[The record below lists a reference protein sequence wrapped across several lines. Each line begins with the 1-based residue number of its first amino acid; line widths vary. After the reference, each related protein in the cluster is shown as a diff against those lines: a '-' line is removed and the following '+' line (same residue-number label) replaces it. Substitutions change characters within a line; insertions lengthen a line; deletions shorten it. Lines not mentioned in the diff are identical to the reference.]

1 MEKKC
6 LFLIEGGVQIPALS
20 NGVYLLFPLGKRAE
34 RWRWSKM
41 EEERKLTEEEFVL
54 QAIKKLRKEPFRGIH
69 SVYSGF
75 NEAFRKYF
83 GTNPVEVTSGLA
95 AEGKIEVRPFKGG
108 VMLFLPG
115 EAPKRP
121 SADEIIQWV
130 LGSGSS
136 SLSEEEFIIEGIK
149 KLRKEPYKGI
159 HSVFSGF
166 NDAFRKHFN
175 KDPIEFTS
183 KMASTG
189 KVEIIPLRSGKG
201 VMLYLPG
208 EGPRGRKTDEALKKI
223 LG

>member
-1 MEKKC
+1 
-6 LFLIEGGVQIPALS
+6 
-20 NGVYLLFPLGKRAE
+20 
-34 RWRWSKM
+34 M
-41 EEERKLTEEEFVL
+41 EEETKLTEEEFVL

-83 GTNPVEVTSGLA
+83 GTNPVEATSRLA
-95 AEGKIEVRPFKGG
+95 TEGKIETRPFKGG
-108 VMLFLPG
+108 VMLFLTG

-121 SADEIIQWV
+121 SAEEIIQLI
-130 LGSGSS
+130 LGSGNP
-136 SLSEEEFIIEGIK
+136 SLSEEEFVTEGIK
-149 KLRKEPYKGI
+149 KLRKEPYRGI

-183 KMASTG
+183 KMVLEG
-189 KVEIIPLRSGKG
+189 KIEIVPLRSGKG

-208 EGPRGRKTDEALKKI
+208 EGPRGKKTDEALKKI

>member
-1 MEKKC
+1 
-6 LFLIEGGVQIPALS
+6 
-20 NGVYLLFPLGKRAE
+20 
-34 RWRWSKM
+34 M
-41 EEERKLTEEEFVL
+41 EEERKLSEEEFVL
-54 QAIKKLRKEPFRGIH
+54 QAIKRLRKEPFRGIH

-83 GTNPVEVTSGLA
+83 GTNPVEVTTRLA
-95 AEGKIEVRPFKGG
+95 AQGKMETRPFKGG

-121 SADEIIQWV
+121 SAEEIIQLI
-130 LGSGSS
+130 LGSGSP
-136 SLSEEEFIIEGIK
+136 SLSEEEFVTEGIK
-149 KLRKEPYKGI
+149 KLRKEPYRGI

-183 KMASTG
+183 KMVSEG
-189 KVEIIPLRSGKG
+189 KLEIIPLRSGKV

-208 EGPRGRKTDEALKKI
+208 EGPRGKKTDEALKKI

>member
-1 MEKKC
+1 
-6 LFLIEGGVQIPALS
+6 
-20 NGVYLLFPLGKRAE
+20 
-34 RWRWSKM
+34 M

-54 QAIKKLRKEPFRGIH
+54 QAIKRLRKEPFRGIH

-83 GTNPVEVTSGLA
+83 GTNPVEVTTSLA
-95 AEGKIEVRPFKGG
+95 AQGKMETRPFKGG

-121 SADEIIQWV
+121 SAEEIIQLI
-130 LGSGSS
+130 LGSGSP
-136 SLSEEEFIIEGIK
+136 SLSEEEFVTEGIK
-149 KLRKEPYKGI
+149 KLRKEPYRGI

-183 KMASTG
+183 KMVSEG

-208 EGPRGRKTDEALKKI
+208 EGPRGKKTDEALKKI

>member
-1 MEKKC
+1 
-6 LFLIEGGVQIPALS
+6 
-20 NGVYLLFPLGKRAE
+20 
-34 RWRWSKM
+34 M

-83 GTNPVEVTSGLA
+83 GTNPVEVTTKLA
-95 AEGKIEVRPFKGG
+95 AEGKIETRLFKGG

-121 SADEIIQWV
+121 TAEEVIQLI
-130 LGSGSS
+130 LGSGNPA
-136 SLSEEEFIIEGIK
+136 LSEEEFVTEGIK

-183 KMASTG
+183 KMVSAG
-189 KVEIIPLRSGKG
+189 KVELIPLKSGKG

-208 EGPRGRKTDEALKKI
+208 EGPRGKKTDEALKRI

>member
-1 MEKKC
+1 
-6 LFLIEGGVQIPALS
+6 
-20 NGVYLLFPLGKRAE
+20 
-34 RWRWSKM
+34 M

-83 GTNPVEVTSGLA
+83 GTNPVEVTTRMA
-95 AEGKIEVRPFKGG
+95 AEGKIETRPFKGG
-108 VMLFLPG
+108 VMLFLAG

-121 SADEIIQWV
+121 SAEEIIQLI
-130 LGSGSS
+130 LGSGSP
-136 SLSEEEFIIEGIK
+136 SLSEEEFVTEGIK
-149 KLRKEPYKGI
+149 KLRKEPYRGI

-183 KMASTG
+183 KMVSEG
-189 KVEIIPLRSGKG
+189 KIEIVPLRSGKG

-208 EGPRGRKTDEALKKI
+208 EGPRGKKTDEALKKI

>member
-1 MEKKC
+1 MMEKEKK
-6 LFLIEGGVQIPALS
+6 LS
-20 NGVYLLFPLGKRAE
+20 
-34 RWRWSKM
+34 
-41 EEERKLTEEEFVL
+41 EEEFVV

-83 GTNPVEVTSGLA
+83 GTNPVEATNRLT
-95 AEGKIEVRPFKGG
+95 AEGKIEARLFKGG
-108 VMLFLPG
+108 MMLFLPG

-121 SADEIIQWV
+121 SAEEIIQ
-130 LGSGSS
+130 LILEPGNR

-149 KLRKEPYKGI
+149 RLRREPYKGV
-159 HSVFSGF
+159 HSVFSGL

-175 KDPIEFTS
+175 KDPVELTT
-183 KMASTG
+183 KMASEG
-189 KVEIIPLRSGKG
+189 KVEIIPIKSGKG

-208 EGPRGRKTDEALKKI
+208 EGPRGRKTEEALRKI

>member
-1 MEKKC
+1 
-6 LFLIEGGVQIPALS
+6 
-20 NGVYLLFPLGKRAE
+20 
-34 RWRWSKM
+34 M

-54 QAIKKLRKEPFRGIH
+54 QAIKKLRKEPYRAIH

-83 GTNPVEVTSGLA
+83 GTNPVEATSRLA
-95 AEGKIEVRPFKGG
+95 AEGKLETRPFKGG
-108 VMLFLPG
+108 AMLFLPG

-121 SADEIIQWV
+121 SAEEIIQ
-130 LGSGSS
+130 LILDPGSR

-149 KLRKEPYKGI
+149 KLRRDPYKGI

-183 KMASTG
+183 KMVSAG
-189 KVEIIPLRSGKG
+189 KIEIIPIRSGKG

>member
-1 MEKKC
+1 MEGEKK
-6 LFLIEGGVQIPALS
+6 L
-20 NGVYLLFPLGKRAE
+20 N
-34 RWRWSKM
+34 
-41 EEERKLTEEEFVL
+41 EEEFVL

-83 GTNPVEVTSGLA
+83 GANPVEATSRLV
-95 AEGKIEVRPFKGG
+95 AEGKIETRPFKGG

-121 SADEIIQWV
+121 SAEEIIQIV
-130 LGSGSS
+130 LESGNKN
-136 SLSEEEFIIEGIK
+136 LSEEEFVIESIK
-149 KLRKEPYKGI
+149 KLRREPYKGI

-183 KMASTG
+183 RMASAR
-189 KVEIIPLRSGKG
+189 KIEIIPIKSGKG
-201 VMLYLPG
+201 VMLYIPG
-208 EGPRGRKTDEALKKI
+208 ESPKGKKTDEALKKI

>member
-1 MEKKC
+1 MTDEEKK
-6 LFLIEGGVQIPALS
+6 LS
-20 NGVYLLFPLGKRAE
+20 
-34 RWRWSKM
+34 
-41 EEERKLTEEEFVL
+41 EEEFVT
-54 QAIKKLRKEPFRGIH
+54 QAIRRLRKDPYRGIH

-83 GTNPVEVTSGLA
+83 GSNPVEATSRLA
-95 AEGKIEVRPFKGG
+95 KEGKIETRAFKGG

-115 EAPKRP
+115 EAPQRP
-121 SADEIIQWV
+121 SAEEIVQLIG
-130 LGSGSS
+130 GSQAF
-136 SLSEEEFIIEGIK
+136 SLSEEEFVIEGIK
-149 KLRKEPYKGI
+149 KLRKEPYRGI

-175 KDPIEFTS
+175 KDPIEFTG
-183 KMASTG
+183 KMVSAG

-208 EGPRGRKTDEALKKI
+208 EGPRGKKTDEALKKI